1 SKNEMLTRIY
11 GTAWPDQKQLDAYLT
26 MLEEAEKRDHR
37 RLGRE
42 MALFHQQDEAVGSIF
57 WHPKGWTLWR
67 TVEAYLRKKLEKNGY
82 VEVKTPQLLD
92 RSLWEASGHWE

>member
-1 SKNEMLTRIY
+1 
-11 GTAWPDQKQLDAYLT
+11 

-42 MALFHQQDEAVGSIF
+42 MDLFHQQEEAVGSVF

-67 TVEAYLRKKLEKNGY
+67 TVENYMRRRLEAAGY
-82 VEVKTPQLLD
+82 VEVKTPQLID
-92 RSLWEASGHWE
+92 RRSVGGLGPLGEVPRAHVHRPSPRTASWRSSR